1 MRLEELITMKGGAR
15 VNSGPPPDPNAL
27 RRDRASDRN
36 GWTVLP
42 EEGYSGAIPEWPLIP
57 DVTAEA
63 NRDFALKCAE
73 DLVDELAE
81 AEDARTRAAL
91 KKKLET
97 ANRTVTVLDR
107 QIEAQKE
114 LEQTL
119 WNDLWRTPQAVVWFS
134 LGWTRDVAQYA
145 RHKTRAELGSLDDAK
160 EARQWSD
167 RLGLNPA
174 AMLRNR
180 WKIGPAAAP
189 APATKPTPAK
199 RSSSRS
205 RLTVVDGEGA

>member
-1 MRLEELITMKGGAR
+1 MKGGAR

-42 EEGYSGAIPEWPLIP
+42 EEGYGGAIPEWPLIP
-57 DVTAEA
+57 DIVTSTKRDMALETAEA
-63 NRDFALKCAE
+63 LA
-73 DLVDELAE
+73 DELAE
-81 AEDARTRAAL
+81 EEDSRKRAAL
-91 KKKLET
+91 KKKLD
-97 ANRTVTVLDR
+97 TVNGQVRLLDR
-107 QIEAQKE
+107 QIEAQRE
-114 LEQTL
+114 LEQLL

-145 RHKTRAELGSLDDAK
+145 RHKTLAELGSLDDAK

-180 WKIGPAAAP
+180 WKIGPTPAP
-189 APATKPTPAK
+189 APATKPAAAK